1 MEFSDAVKLEI
12 GKMNEL
18 IKELHKLTD
27 MTFNSRKNDLMN
39 QINEIEDQVDN
50 MRSKLVNDHLER
62 LKHGRCQPQ
71 SSGVFINLVNNLERA
86 ADHLTY
92 IAESV

>member
-1 MEFSDAVKLEI
+1 
-12 GKMNEL
+12 
-18 IKELHKLTD
+18 
-27 MTFNSRKNDLMN
+27 MN

-50 MRSKLVNDHLER
+50 MRAKLVEDHLER
-62 LKHGRCQPQ
+62 LKHGKCQPQ

-92 IAESV
+92 IAESIE

>member
-1 MEFSDAVKLEI
+1 
-12 GKMNEL
+12 
-18 IKELHKLTD
+18 
-27 MTFNSRKNDLMN
+27 MN
-39 QINEIEDQVDN
+39 QINEIEEQVDN
-50 MRSKLVNDHLER
+50 MRTTLVNDHLDR
-62 LKHGRCQPQ
+62 LKAGKCQPQ